1 MDSLFNYVKDFRLK
15 IDEAAKRNLFS
26 DDVAFKNFPLGCCG
40 GTCYLL
46 AEYLLH
52 EHSIETIYVCG
63 TYKEQS
69 HAWLVVKNELITMPP
84 PPKIYKISDEVKKF
98 LQTCGEKIDDEK
110 IYYDIQNYEEAN
122 LTNGLIIDI
131 TADQFGEA
139 PIYVGQI
146 DCFHKKF
153 DFDFAHDYQGI
164 NSETCCSDF
173 RLLNLYSI
181 IVSI

>member
-1 MDSLFNYVKDFRLK
+1 MASCKKWADYHATSP
-15 IDEAAKRNLFS
+15 
-26 DDVAFKNFPLGCCG
+26 KNIQDIRWG
-40 GTCYLL
+40 
-46 AEYLLH
+46 
-52 EHSIETIYVCG
+52 
-63 TYKEQS
+63 KEIF
-69 HAWLVVKNELITMPP
+69 ANMR
-84 PPKIYKISDEVKKF
+84 
-98 LQTCGEKIDDEK
+98 GKIDDEK